1 MFVEFG
7 CEILKIVPGRVSTE
21 VDARLSFDKEGQIA
35 RALRIIDMYKDADT
49 YITQALMHIR
59 PPVFFL
65 VNLLSNSIQFIRHIG
80 DSSFLVSNR
89 PFSIQFSFKNLF
101 HDF

>member
-35 RALRIIDMYKDADT
+35 RALRIIDMYKDAGT
-49 YITQALMHIR
+49 
-59 PPVFFL
+59 
-65 VNLLSNSIQFIRHIG
+65 
-80 DSSFLVSNR
+80 SSS
-89 PFSIQFSFKNLF
+89 ST
-101 HDF
+101 